1 MQRFSAADK
10 KSNLKIYPENQTET
24 LSESPSWDSLA
35 IGPYQQRES
44 PWVALWKH
52 AAKWIMMCQNLPKN
66 GNYFACHEE
75 KLCEKLNSLP
85 VEKT

>member
-1 MQRFSAADK
+1 
-10 KSNLKIYPENQTET
+10 
-24 LSESPSWDSLA
+24 
-35 IGPYQQRES
+35 
-44 PWVALWKH
+44 VALWKH